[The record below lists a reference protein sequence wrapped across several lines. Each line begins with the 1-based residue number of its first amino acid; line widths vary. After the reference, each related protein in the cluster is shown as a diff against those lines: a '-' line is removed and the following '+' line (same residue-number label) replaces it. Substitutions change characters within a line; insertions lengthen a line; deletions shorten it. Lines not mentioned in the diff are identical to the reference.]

1 MYGYLR
7 IHVPELKVREQEY
20 YRAVYCGLCRTMGK
34 CTGQC
39 SRMTLS
45 YDFTL
50 FALARMALTGETVT
64 FKHRRCIAHPL
75 RKRPMAEPTSALRLC
90 ANTSAILAHH
100 KVKDDLRDERGLK
113 RTAATAVSPFTSS
126 MRRRAVKQGY
136 GDMDRGVCLAMQ
148 ELGELET
155 ARLPS
160 VDEPATLFGE
170 LMGKTLAYGLEG
182 NTAKLAHAMGLHLG
196 RFVYILDAA
205 DDYAEDMEKGR
216 YNPLACLYG
225 DPSMTVLSDR
235 KKEELKIALMA
246 ELSELERAFD
256 LLDTA
261 DQVDLRGV
269 LSNILY
275 EGLPRQVERV
285 LFGSDSCDC
294 SQKGK
299 SKKRRRSRRSDR
311 KGERM

>member
-299 SKKRRRSRRSDR
+299 SKKRRHSRRSDR

>member
-7 IHVPELKVREQEY
+7 IHTPELKVREQEY
-20 YRAVYCGLCRTMGK
+20 YRAVYCGLCRTMGT

-75 RKRPMAEPTSALRLC
+75 RKRPMAESTPALRLC
-90 ANTSAILAHH
+90 AYASAILAHH

-113 RTAATAVSPFTSS
+113 RTAATVVSPFTSS

-225 DPSMTVLSDR
+225 DPSMTVLSDHKR
-235 KKEELKIALMA
+235 QELKIALLN
-246 ELSELERAFD
+246 ELTELERAFD

-261 DQVDLRGV
+261 DHPDLRGV

-299 SKKRRRSRRSDR
+299 SKKRRHSRRSDR

>member
-75 RKRPMAEPTSALRLC
+75 RKRPMAESTPALRLC
-90 ANTSAILAHH
+90 AYASAILAHH

-155 ARLPS
+155 ARLPRW
-160 VDEPATLFGE
+160 
-170 LMGKTLAYGLEG
+170 M
-182 NTAKLAHAMGLHLG
+182 
-196 RFVYILDAA
+196 
-205 DDYAEDMEKGR
+205 
-216 YNPLACLYG
+216 
-225 DPSMTVLSDR
+225 DPPPSS
-235 KKEELKIALMA
+235 
-246 ELSELERAFD
+246 
-256 LLDTA
+256 
-261 DQVDLRGV
+261 
-269 LSNILY
+269 
-275 EGLPRQVERV
+275 
-285 LFGSDSCDC
+285 GS
-294 SQKGK
+294 
-299 SKKRRRSRRSDR
+299 
-311 KGERM
+311 

>member
-7 IHVPELKVREQEY
+7 IHTPELKVREHEY
-20 YRAVYCGLCRTMGK
+20 YHGVYCGLCRTMGT

-45 YDFTL
+45 YDCTL

-75 RKRPMAEPTSALRLC
+75 RKRPMAESTPALRLC
-90 ANTSAILAHH
+90 AYASAILAHH

-160 VDEPATLFGE
+160 VDGPATLFGE

-225 DPSMTVLSDR
+225 DPSMTVLSDHKR
-235 KKEELKIALMA
+235 QELKIALLN
-246 ELSELERAFD
+246 ELTELERAFD

-261 DQVDLRGV
+261 DHPDLRGV

-285 LFGSDSCDC
+285 LFPEENCSCHASGSA
-294 SQKGK
+294 QNTT
-299 SKKRRRSRRSDR
+299 
-311 KGERM
+311 ER

>member
-7 IHVPELKVREQEY
+7 THVPELKVRQQEY
-20 YRAVYCGLCRTMGK
+20 YRAVYCGLCRTMGQ

-50 FALARMALTGETVT
+50 FALVRMALTGETVT
-64 FKHRRCIAHPL
+64 VRSRRCIAHPL
-75 RKRPMAEPTSALRLC
+75 RKRPMVDPNPTLRLC
-90 ANTSAILAHH
+90 AYASAILAHH

-113 RTAATAVSPFTSS
+113 RTAATAISPFTAS
-126 MRRRAVKQGY
+126 MRRRAVKAGY
-136 GDMDRGVCLAMQ
+136 GDMGSGVFHAMK
-148 ELGELET
+148 ELWELESS
-155 ARLPS
+155 RIPS

-182 NTAKLAHAMGLHLG
+182 NTAKLAHAIGLHLG

-205 DDYAEDMEKGR
+205 DDYAEDMEHRR

-225 DPSMTVLSDR
+225 DPAMTELSDR
-235 KKEELKIALMA
+235 KREELRIALLA

-261 DQVDLRGV
+261 DPDLGGL

-285 LFGSDSCDC
+285 LFGSACDC
-294 SQKGK
+294 AQKGQG
-299 SKKRRRSRRSDR
+299 KKTGHSRRRHG
-311 KGERM
+311 KGERS

>member
-7 IHVPELKVREQEY
+7 IHAPELKVREQEY

-64 FKHRRCIAHPL
+64 VKRRRCIAHPL
-75 RKRPMAEPTSALRLC
+75 RKRPMAEPTPDLALC
-90 ANTSAILAHH
+90 AYASAILAHH
-100 KVKDDLRDERGLK
+100 KVRDDLRDERGLK
-113 RTAATAVSPFTSS
+113 RTAASAISPFIAS
-126 MRRRAVKQGY
+126 MRRRAVKRGY
-136 GDMDRGVCLAMQ
+136 GDMDSGVYLAMK
-148 ELGELET
+148 ELCELE
-155 ARLPS
+155 ASRIPS

-205 DDYAEDMEKGR
+205 DDYAEDVRLHR

-225 DPSMTVLSDR
+225 DDAPTLTSERRESLRLSLLC
-235 KKEELKIALMA
+235 ELT
-246 ELSELERAFD
+246 ELEKAFD

-285 LFGSDSCDC
+285 LFGSASCDC

-299 SKKRRRSRRSDR
+299 SKKRRHSRRSDR

>member
-20 YRAVYCGLCRTMGK
+20 YRAVYCGLCRTMGT

-75 RKRPMAEPTSALRLC
+75 RKRPMAESTPALRLC
-90 ANTSAILAHH
+90 AYASAILAHH

-160 VDEPATLFGE
+160 VDGPATLFGE

-225 DPSMTVLSDR
+225 DPSMTVLSDHKR
-235 KKEELKIALMA
+235 QELKIALLN
-246 ELSELERAFD
+246 ELTELERAFD

-261 DQVDLRGV
+261 DHPDLRGV

-285 LFGSDSCDC
+285 LFGSASCDC

-299 SKKRRRSRRSDR
+299 SKKRRHFRRSDR

>member
-7 IHVPELKVREQEY
+7 THVPELKVREQEY
-20 YRAVYCGLCRTMGK
+20 YRAVYCGLCRTMGT

-75 RKRPMAEPTSALRLC
+75 RKRPMAESTPALRLC
-90 ANTSAILAHH
+90 AYASAILAHH

-113 RTAATAVSPFTSS
+113 RTAATAVSPFTSF

-160 VDEPATLFGE
+160 VDGPATLFGE

-225 DPSMTVLSDR
+225 DPSMTVLSDHKR
-235 KKEELKIALMA
+235 QELKIALMA

-261 DQVDLRGV
+261 DHPDLRGV

-299 SKKRRRSRRSDR
+299 SKKRRHSRRSDR

>member
-261 DQVDLRGV
+261 DQADLRGV

-299 SKKRRRSRRSDR
+299 SKKRRHSRRSDR

>member
-75 RKRPMAEPTSALRLC
+75 RKRPMAESTPALRLC
-90 ANTSAILAHH
+90 AYASAILAHH

-160 VDEPATLFGE
+160 VDGPATLFGE

-225 DPSMTVLSDR
+225 DPSMTVLSDHKR
-235 KKEELKIALMA
+235 QELKIALLN
-246 ELSELERAFD
+246 ELTELERAFD

-261 DQVDLRGV
+261 DHPDLRGV

-294 SQKGK
+294 SPKGK
-299 SKKRRRSRRSDR
+299 SKKRRHSRRSDR

>member
-7 IHVPELKVREQEY
+7 IHTPELKVREHEY
-20 YRAVYCGLCRTMGK
+20 YRGVYCGLCRTMGT

-75 RKRPMAEPTSALRLC
+75 RKRPMAESTPALRLC
-90 ANTSAILAHH
+90 AYASAILAHH

-160 VDEPATLFGE
+160 VDQPATLFGE

-225 DPSMTVLSDR
+225 DPSMTVLSDHKR
-235 KKEELKIALMA
+235 QELKIALLN
-246 ELSELERAFD
+246 ELTELERAFD

-285 LFGSDSCDC
+285 LFGSAYDC
-294 SQKGK
+294 SQKEK
-299 SKKRRRSRRSDR
+299 SKKRRHSRRSER

>member
-7 IHVPELKVREQEY
+7 THVPELKVREQEY

-225 DPSMTVLSDR
+225 DPSMTVLSDHKR
-235 KKEELKIALMA
+235 QELKIALMA

-261 DQVDLRGV
+261 DQADLRGV

-299 SKKRRRSRRSDR
+299 SKKRRRSRRHHG
-311 KGERM
+311 KGDES

>member
-90 ANTSAILAHH
+90 ACASAILAHH

-148 ELGELET
+148 ELGELEI

-160 VDEPATLFGE
+160 VDGPASLFGE

-225 DPSMTVLSDR
+225 DPSMTVLSDHKR
-235 KKEELKIALMA
+235 QELKIALLN
-246 ELSELERAFD
+246 ELTELERAFD

-299 SKKRRRSRRSDR
+299 SKKRRHSRRSDR

>member
-75 RKRPMAEPTSALRLC
+75 RKRPMAESTPALRLC
-90 ANTSAILAHH
+90 AYASAILAHH

-160 VDEPATLFGE
+160 VDGPATLFGE

-225 DPSMTVLSDR
+225 DPSMTVLSDHKR
-235 KKEELKIALMA
+235 QELKIALMA

-261 DQVDLRGV
+261 DHPDLRGV

-285 LFGSDSCDC
+285 LFGSASCDC

-299 SKKRRRSRRSDR
+299 SKKRRHSRRSDR

>member
-7 IHVPELKVREQEY
+7 IHTPELKVREHEY
-20 YRAVYCGLCRTMGK
+20 YRGVYCGLCRTMGT

-160 VDEPATLFGE
+160 VDQPATLFGE

-182 NTAKLAHAMGLHLG
+182 NAAKLAHAMGLHLG

-225 DPSMTVLSDR
+225 DPSMTVLSDHKR
-235 KKEELKIALMA
+235 QELKIALLN
-246 ELSELERAFD
+246 ELTELERALD

-261 DQVDLRGV
+261 DHPDLRGV

-299 SKKRRRSRRSDR
+299 SKKRRHSRRSDR